1 MASTGYVVIY
11 DRTHPLAHPTGRI
24 GLHIVVLYE
33 KIGPGSHPCHWCG
46 KQVTWLPSQAGRT
59 NRLVP
64 DHVDGNP
71 QNNDPTNLVP
81 SCSGCNIRRGKPD
94 MIQPGELF
102 IIRSGRRVRAERRI
116 CQECG
121 SPFLH
126 RIAAHNPGLYCGRS
140 CAMKVV
146 ARNR

>member
-1 MASTGYVVIY
+1 MTSTGYVVIY
-11 DRTHPLAHPTGRI
+11 DRAHLLAHPTGRI

-33 KIGPGSHPCHWCG
+33 KIGPGAHPCHWCR
-46 KQVTWLPSQAGRT
+46 KLVIWLPSQAGRK

-71 QNNDPTNLVP
+71 QNNAPENLVP
-81 SCSGCNIRRGKPD
+81 SCSGCNIRRGKAD
-94 MIQPGELF
+94 TIQPGEPFL
-102 IIRSGRRVRAERRI
+102 IRSGKRVRAERRI
-116 CQECG
+116 CHECG

-126 RIAAHNPGLYCGRS
+126 RIAARNPGLFCSKTCSNR
-140 CAMKVV
+140 VT